1 VLVPV
6 AVLTGC
12 GGAGHA
18 PTLPPPK
25 PPAHVVPLNTA
36 ALCLNA
42 DLFYIESYVGKT
54 ITGTSPQGVNFRIR
68 FYRTIPAASRAFAR
82 LQPRFAVRYATAVV
96 DFAGN
101 PPAKR
106 GGPPRVLEHLDFATI
121 RHCLERPGV
130 VTDDG

>member
-6 AVLTGC
+6 AALTGC
-12 GGAGHA
+12 GGAGRA
-18 PTLPPPK
+18 PVLPAARPPT
-25 PPAHVVPLNTA
+25 HVVPMTTA

-42 DLFYIESYVGKT
+42 DLFYIESYIDET
-54 ITGTSPQGVNFRIR
+54 ITGSSPQGVNFRIR
-68 FYRTIPAASRAFAR
+68 FYRSIPAASRAFAR
-82 LQPRFAVRYATAVV
+82 LHPRYAVRYATAVV